1 MVLTKYPHYAPSE
14 KSLEELQAETQ
25 RLHALIDAKNKDE
38 MISAEEQS
46 KLPFSLEQARA
57 QVEAMNKRMAPET
70 GRGRM
75 HTPKK

>member
-1 MVLTKYPHYAPSE
+1 
-14 KSLEELQAETQ
+14 
-25 RLHALIDAKNKDE
+25 